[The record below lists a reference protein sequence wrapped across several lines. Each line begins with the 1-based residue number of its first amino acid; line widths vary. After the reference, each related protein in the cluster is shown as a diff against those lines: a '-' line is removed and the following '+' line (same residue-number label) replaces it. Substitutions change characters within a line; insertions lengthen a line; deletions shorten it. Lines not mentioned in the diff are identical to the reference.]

1 VTQLAILDTAIL
13 VGYSPEGTCVY
24 SARIPLGDYWD
35 GEHAWDSGDDVKEL
49 RLAKVKGF
57 LFSSSGELFQEFES
71 NFNLT
76 TGTFQFGWVR
86 HSDGTFQEHK
96 A

>member
-1 VTQLAILDTAIL
+1 MHLTILDTAIL

-24 SARIPLGDYWD
+24 SAYIPLGDYWD
-35 GEHAWDSGDDVKEL
+35 GDHVWDSGENVREL
-49 RLAKVKGF
+49 RLTKLKGF
-57 LFSSSGELFQEFES
+57 LFSSSGELLQEFES
-71 NFNLT
+71 NFNLV
-76 TGTFQFGWVR
+76 TGAFQSGWAR